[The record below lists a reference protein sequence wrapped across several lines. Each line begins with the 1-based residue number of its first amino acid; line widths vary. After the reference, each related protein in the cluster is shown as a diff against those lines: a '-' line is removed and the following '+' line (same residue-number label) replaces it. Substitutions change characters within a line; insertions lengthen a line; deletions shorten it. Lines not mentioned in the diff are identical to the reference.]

1 MLVYLGL
8 ISIAFG
14 LVVWAVMNITG
25 TYLINQ
31 RVSEEMQAADDLA
44 LEVTPYV
51 KSADADQM
59 YSLLVQRGRENSA
72 RILILD
78 SAGTVWVDTLSELQR
93 RAPGSRRSNGRHQPA
108 DGSLLRIPSGG
119 GRSDAAARRM
129 DRLLYLCRHR

>member
-51 KSADADQM
+51 KSADADQI
-59 YSLLVQRGRENSA
+59 GRA
-72 RILILD
+72 H
-78 SAGTVWVDTLSELQR
+78 V
-93 RAPGSRRSNGRHQPA
+93 
-108 DGSLLRIPSGG
+108 
-119 GRSDAAARRM
+119 
-129 DRLLYLCRHR
+129 

>member
-59 YSLLVQRGRENSA
+59 YSLLVQRGRENGA

-78 SAGTVWVDTLSELQR
+78 SAGTVWVDTLSELNGVRLGHGEVTDVISQQMD
-93 RAPGSRRSNGRHQPA
+93 RSYGFHQVE
-108 DGSLLRIPSGG
+108 GG
-119 GRSDAAARRM
+119 VLFRSPY
-129 DRLLYLCRHR
+129 RLLYLCRHR

>member
-51 KSADADQM
+51 K
-59 YSLLVQRGRENSA
+59 RTPIRCI
-72 RILILD
+72 RCWC
-78 SAGTVWVDTLSELQR
+78 SAGAKTV
-93 RAPGSRRSNGRHQPA
+93 RAF
-108 DGSLLRIPSGG
+108 
-119 GRSDAAARRM
+119 
-129 DRLLYLCRHR
+129 